1 MQSTPSQLQ
10 ELRSILGKMEIALGA
25 VDSAIVWT
33 NAEGRIQWCNK
44 SFDRLVGKLHIMI
57 LGKELPPL
65 LPLHYDGIL
74 VPAEK
79 YPVALAMEKKGK
91 ISESYECYLREQGS
105 ILQVTSTYMEIAVR
119 ESKEISVVIAI
130 NDITEQKSTQ
140 ILLQQSKTELE
151 KRVNLR
157 TQELVE
163 LNERLNQQNYE
174 LQQAKQAAEHSN
186 EEMARATRLKD
197 EFLANM
203 SHELRTPLNAILG
216 MSEALQEH
224 VFGAIN
230 QEQKDSLETIASSG
244 THLLKLINDILDVA
258 KIESGQ
264 VEITCSQT
272 SIAELC
278 QSSLPFVKQQA
289 LRKRIQLELKIAP
302 NLPELFVDQRRIR
315 QSLINLLSNA
325 IKFSPERG
333 RVSLVVSLQQNP
345 AEITNEITNEI
356 TSEIRFAVTD
366 TGIGI
371 SPENLQKL
379 FQPFVQIDGAL
390 NRQNSGTGL
399 GLALV
404 KSIVEMHNGTVTLT
418 SEVGVGSCFTIAL
431 PCENISMSSPT
442 FTNQLTNQSTG
453 SLELSPDNGIAEGFP
468 TLLLA
473 EDNDGNKLTISR
485 YLKAKGY
492 QLLFAKD
499 GQEAINLARSMRPDL
514 ILMDIQ
520 MPNIDGL
527 EAIKIIRGSN
537 IPELANIPIIALTA
551 LAMTGDRER
560 CIEAGA
566 NEYLTKPVKLNQL
579 ATTIKQILAQ
589 KQ

>member
-1 MQSTPSQLQ
+1 VQQIANQLA
-10 ELRSILGKMEIALGA
+10 IA
-25 VDSAIVWT
+25 
-33 NAEGRIQWCNK
+33 IQQANL
-44 SFDRLVGKLHIMI
+44 FEQIQ
-57 LGKELPPL
+57 KELTERQQ
-65 LPLHYDGIL
+65 
-74 VPAEK
+74 AESR
-79 YPVALAMEKKGK
+79 LT
-91 ISESYECYLREQGS
+91 ES
-105 ILQVTSTYMEIAVR
+105 
-119 ESKEISVVIAI
+119 
-130 NDITEQKSTQ
+130 
-140 ILLQQSKTELE
+140 
-151 KRVNLR
+151 
-157 TQELVE
+157 
-163 LNERLNQQNYE
+163 NQQ
-174 LQQAKQAAEHSN
+174 LAISN
-186 EEMARATRLKD
+186 EELARATRLKD

-216 MSEALQEH
+216 MSEALQEN

-230 QEQKDSLETIASSG
+230 QEQKEPLETITSSG
-244 THLLKLINDILDVA
+244 THLLELINDILDVA

-325 IKFSPERG
+325 IKFTPERG

-345 AEITNEITNEI
+345 AKITNEI

-371 SPENLQKL
+371 SRENLQKL

-399 GLALV
+399 GLTLV

-431 PCENISMSSPT
+431 PCENSSIPSPI
-442 FTNQLTNQSTG
+442 FTNQPTNQLINQSTG
-453 SLELSPDNGIAEGFP
+453 SLTPSPDNGIPEGLP

-473 EDNDGNKLTISR
+473 EDNGANKLTISR

-499 GQEAINLARSMRPDL
+499 GQEAIDLARSMQPDL

-520 MPNIDGL
+520 MPNIDGI

-551 LAMTGDRER
+551 LAMIGDRER

-579 ATTIKQILAQ
+579 ATTIKQMLAQ